1 MPWTQPKQIINEK
14 GEVIINTTKIQRI
27 IRDYREQLH
36 INKMNLEET
45 DKFLEIQSFPRL
57 NHEER
62 ENMNKLITSNKIESV
77 TKKLPTI
84 KSPGP
89 DIFIGESYKI
99 FKEQLNLI
107 LNYSKKLKKE
117 HLQTHSHKRYYPS
130 TKLDKNIIKKRKKER
145 KLQSNNTNEY
155 RNKNPQQNISKLNHY
170 IKRIRQV
177 FPLWLSGLKIQLV
190 SMRMWV

>member
-1 MPWTQPKQIINEK
+1 
-14 GEVIINTTKIQRI
+14 
-27 IRDYREQLH
+27 
-36 INKMNLEET
+36 MNLEET

-107 LNYSKKLKKE
+107 LNYSK
-117 HLQTHSHKRYYPS
+117 
-130 TKLDKNIIKKRKKER
+130 N
-145 KLQSNNTNEY
+145 
-155 RNKNPQQNISKLNHY
+155 
-170 IKRIRQV
+170 
-177 FPLWLSGLKIQLV
+177 
-190 SMRMWV
+190 